1 MYWLY
6 CECIAY
12 RETMIHLT
20 VITKSTSLVS
30 TKCYLIREQLIIRQ
44 LSFEIFHSN
53 QIRSVCKCKETVANK
68 FLESAQRYR
77 QPVYDGRQVK

>member
-1 MYWLY
+1 
-6 CECIAY
+6 
-12 RETMIHLT
+12 MIHLT
-20 VITKSTSLVS
+20 VITKSTSRVP

-53 QIRSVCKCKETVANK
+53 QIRSVCTLSKCKETVANK